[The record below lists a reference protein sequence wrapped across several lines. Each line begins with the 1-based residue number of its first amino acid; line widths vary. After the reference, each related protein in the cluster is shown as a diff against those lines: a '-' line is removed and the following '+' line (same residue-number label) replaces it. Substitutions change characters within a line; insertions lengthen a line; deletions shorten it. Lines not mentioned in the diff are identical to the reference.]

1 MPFCWCAAAPKS
13 ALDVLLEEIE
23 TLIDTFLPIIAPLL
37 GLTDEQ
43 VQQVID
49 LVDKF
54 VVDTEA
60 VEHGTV
66 DVTDG
71 LVAMMDDILEILK
84 ALGIDWTAPSKWYSN
99 NNYRNSVSYFGFG
112 FGLVRIRPLR
122 SDLTISEPWDEG
134 NGFE

>member
-84 ALGIDWTAPSKWYSN
+84 ALGIDWTAPSEWYSYN
-99 NNYRNSVSYFGFG
+99 NHCNSVSYENSQCISCSNS
-112 FGLVRIRPLR
+112 LPL
-122 SDLTISEPWDEG
+122 P
-134 NGFE
+134 